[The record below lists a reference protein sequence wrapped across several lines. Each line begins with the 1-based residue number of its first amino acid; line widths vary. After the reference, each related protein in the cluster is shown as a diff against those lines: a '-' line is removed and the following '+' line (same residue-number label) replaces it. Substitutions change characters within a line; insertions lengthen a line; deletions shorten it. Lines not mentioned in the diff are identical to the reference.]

1 MSYWDIYYNSIPGV
15 SRAQTHNSLGLELD
29 IIIKALPPKKPS
41 LLQGRGFEEFF
52 KDNDNDE
59 TLTKKARVEDKNQE
73 TIDYGNNVQHES
85 QSSAEDNLA
94 KEVKNKPPKREHQQ
108 KLNQDGDLK
117 DSQKT
122 NSKSNK
128 KQKEAKLSANKDKD
142 LGDTDKLTILAK
154 I

>member
-1 MSYWDIYYNSIPGV
+1 MM
-15 SRAQTHNSLGLELD
+15 L
-29 IIIKALPPKKPS
+29 
-41 LLQGRGFEEFF
+41 FF
-52 KDNDNDE
+52 F
-59 TLTKKARVEDKNQE
+59 TLNK
-73 TIDYGNNVQHES
+73 
-85 QSSAEDNLA
+85 
-94 KEVKNKPPKREHQQ
+94 VKNKPPKREHQQ